1 MKVWRTL
8 CSLLLCLCPCVVGAQ
23 NSLWRHFDEGPG
35 PIPDNYIKAGL
46 SSRQV
51 ASLRTLLVPLLRRED
66 PCLEP
71 DVSPKFDFRFSHV
84 RLASTPVMRVEG
96 SCGDSSYYF
105 AGWMVAW
112 SGPRPYLIA
121 PSKDLYCWFG
131 KVQRHTVNG
140 FHDFTMGCHQSWEAT
155 DYAWYRFD
163 GARYRRIAT
172 ATKYERGDESRAQI
186 ATTRQWCKEN
196 HIYCFW

>member
-23 NSLWRHFDEGPG
+23 NALWRHFDERPT
-35 PIPDNYIKAGL
+35 PDLKEIKL
-46 SSRQV
+46 SSQRV
-51 ASLRTLLVPLLRRED
+51 ASIRTLLMPLLLPGD

-71 DVSPKFDFRFSHV
+71 DAPKFDFRFSQV
-84 RLASTPVMRVEG
+84 PLATTPVTLVQG
-96 SCGDSSYYF
+96 SCDSSNET
-105 AGWMVAW
+105 ANWLVTW
-112 SGPRPYLIA
+112 SGPRPHIIA

-131 KVQRHTVNG
+131 KAQRHTVEG

-163 GARYRRIAT
+163 GARYQRIAT
-172 ATKYERGDESRAQI
+172 ATKYKRGDESPAQM
-186 ATTRQWCKEN
+186 AKTRRWCKEN